1 MSDPTRWDSGDA
13 YELYMGRWSRP
24 IAQEFVTRLHIE
36 PGRRWLDVGCGT
48 GALTQTI
55 LSLADPAEVWGVDP
69 SDAFVDHACQQVTDN
84 RAQFK
89 VGDAAHL
96 PFEDRLFDVV
106 VSGLALNFMPEALAV
121 REMQRV
127 VRPGGVVAAYVW
139 DYADKM
145 EWLRY
150 FWDAA
155 VALDPAAKALD
166 EGERF
171 PICREEP
178 LERLFLET
186 GFRQVEVYPVDTP
199 THFTSFDDYWQPFL
213 VGQFP
218 APQYVASL
226 SDEQREALREE
237 LHRRL
242 PINAD
247 SSIDLIARAWAV
259 VGIRG

>member
-1 MSDPTRWDSGDA
+1 MSDSTRWDSGDA
-13 YELYMGRWSRP
+13 YEMYMGRWSRP
-24 IAQEFVTRLHIE
+24 VARDFVVGLHIE
-36 PGRRWLDVGCGT
+36 AGKRWLDVGCGT
-48 GALTQTI
+48 GALTQTV
-55 LSLADPAEVWGVDP
+55 LERTDPAEVWGVDP
-69 SDAFVDHACQQVTDN
+69 SDTFVDHASQQVTDH

-89 VGDAAHL
+89 VGDAAQL
-96 PFEDRLFDVV
+96 PFESNQFDAV
-106 VSGLALNFMPEALAV
+106 VSGLALNFMPADIAV
-121 REMQRV
+121 LEMQRV
-127 VRPGGVVAAYVW
+127 VRSGGMVAAYVW
-139 DYADKM
+139 DYAGKM
-145 EWLRY
+145 EWLRH

-155 VALDPAAKALD
+155 VALDPAAKVLD

-171 PICREEP
+171 PICGEEP

-199 THFTSFDDYWQPFL
+199 THFTSLDDYWQPFL

-226 SDEQREALREE
+226 SDEQRDALREE
-237 LHRRL
+237 LYRRL

-247 SSIDLIARAWAV
+247 GSIDLIARAWAV